1 MFRPAPGGHREAL
14 LEGKVV
20 VITGA
25 NSGIG
30 LETAVALAAM
40 GATVVL
46 ACRNPE
52 RATAAAAEVRDRA
65 VSDQVHTVALDL
77 ADLASVQAAASSI
90 TADFG
95 RIDVLVNNA
104 GGIWTSRQS
113 TAQGFEQTFGV
124 NHLGG
129 FYLTNLLLPTLV
141 TSAPARVINL
151 SSAAHRLAVRG
162 MRWSDLQH
170 QRRYS
175 AMEVYGESK
184 LANILFTRELASRLD
199 PAVVTVNAVHPG
211 PVRSGFGMG
220 GDTTGLLG
228 IANRLVRPFEVTP
241 AAGADTVIF
250 LAIDESVA
258 GQSGGYWSNRSQSK
272 ISGHGRDDEAAARL
286 WEESERLLSAA
297 GFLLPT

>member
-1 MFRPAPGGHREAL
+1 M
-14 LEGKVV
+14 EGKVV

-40 GATVVL
+40 GATTVL
-46 ACRNPE
+46 ACRNPQ
-52 RATAAAAEVRDRA
+52 RAAAASAEVRERA
-65 VSDQVHTVALDL
+65 VSDRVHTVGLDL

-90 TADFG
+90 TDDFG
-95 RIDVLVNNA
+95 RVDVLVNNA

-141 TSAPARVINL
+141 AGAPSRVINL

-162 MRWSDLQH
+162 LRWSDLQH

-184 LANILFTRELASRLD
+184 LANILFTRELARRLD
-199 PAVVTVNAVHPG
+199 PAMVTVNAVHPG

-220 GDTTGLLG
+220 GDTAGLVG
-228 IANRLVRPFEVTP
+228 IANRLVRPFEATP

-258 GQSGGYWSNRSQSK
+258 GQTGGYWSNRSQSK
-272 ISGHGRDDEAAARL
+272 ISGHGRDDDAAGRL
-286 WEESERLLSAA
+286 WVESERLLSDA
-297 GFLLPT
+297 GFPLPN